1 MLHFGMVIVLVVLL
15 LGLAP
20 FTVKSVHTKPK
31 NDSEWWKSGIF
42 YQIYPRSFMDSDGDG
57 IGDLRGMTQRLEY
70 LSRNKITGFWLSP
83 IFKSPMV
90 DFGYDISDY
99 YSIQPEYGTL
109 DDFQALIREANELG
123 MEVILDFVPNH
134 TSDEHEWF
142 KKSEERVP
150 GFEDFYIWHPGR
162 PNPNDGTARPLVP
175 SNWVSFF
182 RGSAWQWSEVRKE
195 YYLHQ
200 FSVKQP
206 DLNYRNPAVVEAM
219 KGVMRYW
226 LGRGVAGYR
235 IDAVPTLFEVTTDA
249 DGQYP
254 DEPLSGNT
262 DDPEDPGYLVHIY
275 TQDQNETLDMLYQ
288 WRAVM
293 DEFTQQYGVRE
304 RIILAE
310 TYSPIDI
317 VMKYYGNDTVPGA
330 QIPFNFHF
338 ITDLSRDSSAKDFE
352 RTINYWIDHMPA
364 METIVPNWVLGNHDQ
379 HRVASRF
386 GEDMIDAMNMIMFSL
401 PGVSV
406 TYNVRIC
413 IFEYMPNRSSTTE
426 MLHFCFTFLQGEEIG
441 MEDVWI
447 SYNDTVDPAAC
458 NAGPDRYQYTTRDPE
473 RTPFQWDSTKNAG
486 FSTGNHTWLPVS
498 PNYTRVNVELQQGLE
513 RSHLNVFRKLVEMKR
528 NLAFVPHSLGTF
540 VQENVLIILQHA
552 TISGMQTSI
561 YTIANIGRHQTVINL
576 TIYEPSLDVGVLGIL
591 SVTSN
596 RHEND
601 LVSMKHLVVE
611 SKESFVLLAYHM
623 EPEVIQI

>member
-1 MLHFGMVIVLVVLL
+1 MVTSLVVLL
-15 LGLAP
+15 FGLVP
-20 FTVKSVHTKPK
+20 STVRSVHIAP
-31 NDSEWWKSGIF
+31 NSDSEWWKSGIF
-42 YQIYPRSFMDSDGDG
+42 YQIYPRSFMDSDADG
-57 IGDLRGMTQRLEY
+57 IGDLRGITQRLEY
-70 LSRNKITGFWLSP
+70 LSQNKITGFWLSP

-99 YSIQPEYGTL
+99 YSIQPEYGSL
-109 DDFQALIREANELG
+109 ADFDKMVREANALG

-142 KKSEERVP
+142 KKSELRVP

-162 PNPNDGTARPLVP
+162 PNPNDSTARPIVP
-175 SNWVSFF
+175 CNWISFF
-182 RGSAWQWSEVRKE
+182 RGSAWQWSDVRKE

-219 KGVMRYW
+219 KEVMRYW

-235 IDAVPTLFEVTTDA
+235 IDAVPTLFEVA
-249 DGQYP
+249 PDGNGNYP

-275 TQDQNETLDMLYQ
+275 TQDQNETLDMVYQ

-293 DEFTQQYGVRE
+293 DEFVQQYGVRE
-304 RIILAE
+304 RIIMAE
-310 TYSPIDI
+310 TYSPIDT
-317 VMKYYGNDTVPGA
+317 VMKYYGNETVHGA

-338 ITDLSRDSSAKDFE
+338 ITDLNQNSSAKDFQ

-364 METIVPNWVLGNHDQ
+364 LETIVPNWVLGNHDQ

-386 GEDMIDAMNMIMFSL
+386 GEDMIDAMNMIMLML

-406 TYNVRIC
+406 TYN
-413 IFEYMPNRSSTTE
+413 
-426 MLHFCFTFLQGEEIG
+426 GEEIG

-458 NAGPDRYQYTTRDPE
+458 NAGPNRYQYTTRDPE
-473 RTPFQWDSTKNAG
+473 RTPFQWDSSKNAG
-486 FSTGNHTWLPVS
+486 FSTANHTWLPVS
-498 PNYTRVNVELQQGLE
+498 SNYTLVNVKLQQGIA
-513 RSHLNVFRKLVEMKR
+513 RSHLNVYRSLVEMKQTV
-528 NLAFVPHSLGTF
+528 AFVPHSLGIF
-540 VQENVLIILQHA
+540 VQGDVLIVLRHANIDGIL
-552 TISGMQTSI
+552 SSI
-561 YTIANIGRHQTVINL
+561 YTVANIGNQQTTINL
-576 TIYEPSLDVGVLGIL
+576 TTYEPSLETGIL
-591 SVTSN
+591 ILTSVTSN
-596 RHEND
+596 HNKND
-601 LVSMKHLVVE
+601 LVLMKHIVVE
-611 SKESFVLLAYHM
+611 SKESFVLVAYHNV
-623 EPEVIQI
+623 PEVIQI